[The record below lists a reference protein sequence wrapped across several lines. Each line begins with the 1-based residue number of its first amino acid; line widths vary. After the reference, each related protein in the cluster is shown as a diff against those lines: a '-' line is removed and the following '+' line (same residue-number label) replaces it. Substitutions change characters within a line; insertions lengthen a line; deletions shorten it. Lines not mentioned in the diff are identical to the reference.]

1 MSVRD
6 DTLDPSKLTRAEF
19 AVVRA
24 YAQGMAA
31 VDIANRYLLDPDEEE
46 ALTEHQAVQRILRLR
61 DRLVQFALQ
70 NNRPDIAAMFDS
82 LKGRSNVA
90 MDRRVDALSS
100 LERLSPGRPA
110 LDHAVSLWFGPSL
123 SRRLAAG
130 GIERIGD
137 LVERVNRR
145 GAAWWRGVP
154 RLGAKSAD
162 VVRHWL
168 ERQRDTLRASDG
180 RAVLGPQ
187 VGALVVPS
195 QRPPMTSAPLDE
207 RLEVPVPLE
216 YMLCTALYGDWR
228 AVLGEELQLVRQ
240 WLESKRPGSHTWAS
254 YRREAE
260 RLLLWAA
267 RRRQPLRSMTGEDLS
282 AYWDFLADPQPA
294 AFWQG
299 PAGPRDR
306 MPWRPFE
313 GGLRDSSRQAAM
325 RVIRALF
332 GWLRQ
337 RGVLAHHPFDGF
349 AIPAGAVV
357 SHDDRLGDRADGEL
371 EDQTADQADGLAGL
385 AGHRETAPGQA
396 AGAGTSVAAF
406 RRWLDGSN
414 GTPIWRTANAAAYLI
429 GDCGMRIGE
438 AVLATGGHLQFGD
451 GGRWLLRPRFD
462 LQAPGIA
469 LPRIEPG
476 QVGMRL
482 AMLSEDAW
490 DALSRHWA
498 DRGLAAD
505 GLPQAAPLLGP
516 LMLPP
521 TARGQAKRASLPLA
535 GYSPSGLDRLL
546 RAAWRDFVALPE
558 HADHR
563 SVRFTPRMLVRREA
577 GEP

>member
-6 DTLDPSKLTRAEF
+6 DTLDPSKLTRTEF

-46 ALTEHQAVQRILRLR
+46 ALTEHQAVQRILQLR

-90 MDRRVDALSS
+90 MDRRVNALSS

-123 SRRLAAG
+123 SRRLVAG
-130 GIERIGD
+130 GIGRIGD

-168 ERQRDTLRASDG
+168 ERQRETLHARDG
-180 RAVLGPQ
+180 GPVLGPQ
-187 VGALVVPS
+187 VGALVAPS
-195 QRPPMTSAPLDE
+195 QRPRMSSAPLDE
-207 RLEVPVPLE
+207 RLLHPVPLE
-216 YMLCTALYGDWR
+216 YMLHEALAGSWR
-228 AVLGEELQLVRQ
+228 SALGEELQWVRQ
-240 WLESKRPGSHTWAS
+240 WLDGKRPGSHTWAS

-267 RRRQPLRSMTGEDLS
+267 RRRQPLRTMKAEDLS

-337 RGVLAHHPFDGF
+337 RGVLTHHPFDGF
-349 AIPAGAVV
+349 VMPVV
-357 SHDDRLGDRADGEL
+357 TARSHDDGVDDGGIADS
-371 EDQTADQADGLAGL
+371 AD
-385 AGHRETAPGQA
+385 
-396 AGAGTSVAAF
+396 TSVVAF
-406 RRWLDGSN
+406 RRWLERSD
-414 GTPIWRTANAAAYLI
+414 GTPIWRTANAASYLI

-438 AVLATGGHLQFGD
+438 VVLATGGHLRLDD
-451 GGRWLLRPRFD
+451 GSRCLVRPRFGVVES
-462 LQAPGIA
+462 GIVMPNLGPHRVEVNVA
-469 LPRIEPG
+469 T
-476 QVGMRL
+476 
-482 AMLSEDAW
+482 LSDDAW
-490 DALSRHWA
+490 TALSRHWA

-505 GLPQAAPLLGP
+505 GLPHAAPLLGP
-516 LMLPP
+516 LTLPP
-521 TARGQAKRASLPLA
+521 TSRGQAKRASLPLV

-563 SVRFTPRMLVRREA
+563 AVRFTPRMLVRGQDA
-577 GEP
+577 EP

>member
-6 DTLDPSKLTRAEF
+6 DTLGPSKLTRTEF

-110 LDHAVSLWFGPSL
+110 LDHSVSLWFGPSL

-130 GIERIGD
+130 GIVCIGD

-168 ERQRDTLRASDG
+168 ERQRDTLRGRDG
-180 RAVLGPQ
+180 GPVLGPQ
-187 VGALVVPS
+187 VGALAVPS
-195 QRPPMTSAPLDE
+195 QRPPMSSAPLDE
-207 RLEVPVPLE
+207 RLVNPVPLE
-216 YMLCTALYGDWR
+216 YMLYDALPGSWR
-228 AVLGEELQLVRQ
+228 SVLGEELKWVRK
-240 WLESKRPGSHTWAS
+240 WLEGKRPGSHTWAS

-267 RRRQPLRSMTGEDLS
+267 RRRQPLRDMRAEDLS

-325 RVIRALF
+325 RVVRALF

-337 RGVLAHHPFDGF
+337 RGVLPHHPFDQWVM
-349 AIPAGAVV
+349 PAAAPGGT
-357 SHDDRLGDRADGEL
+357 GDGD
-371 EDQTADQADGLAGL
+371 LAGD
-385 AGHRETAPGQA
+385 AD
-396 AGAGTSVAAF
+396 TSVNAF
-406 RRWLDGSN
+406 RRWLERPD
-414 GTPIWRTANAAAYLI
+414 GTPMRRTAHAAACLI

-438 AVLATGGHLQFGD
+438 VVLATAGHLRLAEGERWLVRPRIGRDESGLDAPGTVMPDCQPSQLEKRFATLGD
-451 GGRWLLRPRFD
+451 GAWS
-462 LQAPGIA
+462 A
-469 LPRIEPG
+469 LC
-476 QVGMRL
+476 L
-482 AMLSEDAW
+482 
-490 DALSRHWA
+490 HWA

-505 GLPQAAPLLGP
+505 GLPHAAPLLGP

-521 TARGQAKRASLPLA
+521 TARGQAKRASQPLA

-546 RAAWRDFVALPE
+546 RAAWRDFVALPK

-563 SVRFTPRMLVRREA
+563 AVRFTPRMLVRGQA
-577 GEP
+577 AEP

>member
-6 DTLDPSKLTRAEF
+6 DTLDPSKLTRTEF

-145 GAAWWRGVP
+145 GAAWWRAVP

-180 RAVLGPQ
+180 RPVLGPQ

-195 QRPPMTSAPLDE
+195 QRPPMTLAPLDD

-240 WLESKRPGSHTWAS
+240 WLESKRPGSP
-254 YRREAE
+254 Y
-260 RLLLWAA
+260 LG
-267 RRRQPLRSMTGEDLS
+267 QLS
-282 AYWDFLADPQPA
+282 ARGRTAAAVGGTAAAALAQHD
-294 AFWQG
+294 G
-299 PAGPRDR
+299 G
-306 MPWRPFE
+306 RPVGVLGFP
-313 GGLRDSSRQAAM
+313 GRSAT
-325 RVIRALF
+325 
-332 GWLRQ
+332 
-337 RGVLAHHPFDGF
+337 RGVLAGSGRAARPDAVAAVRGRIAGQLSPGGHARDTG
-349 AIPAGAVV
+349 AVRLAAEAWRAGAP
-357 SHDDRLGDRADGEL
+357 SL
-371 EDQTADQADGLAGL
+371 
-385 AGHRETAPGQA
+385 
-396 AGAGTSVAAF
+396 
-406 RRWLDGSN
+406 RWLCD
-414 GTPIWRTANAAAYLI
+414 
-429 GDCGMRIGE
+429 
-438 AVLATGGHLQFGD
+438 TGWGGGIARRSARRQ
-451 GGRWLLRPRFD
+451 GGRRARGSDSRSGRWSGWAGRS
-462 LQAPGIA
+462 PGNGSRA
-469 LPRIEPG
+469 GGRRGYECGRVSPLARWIE
-476 QVGMRL
+476 
-482 AMLSEDAW
+482 
-490 DALSRHWA
+490 RHADMA
-498 DRGLAAD
+498 DR
-505 GLPQAAPLLGP
+505 QC
-516 LMLPP
+516 
-521 TARGQAKRASLPLA
+521 RSL
-535 GYSPSGLDRLL
+535 SDRRL
-546 RAAWRDFVALPE
+546 RDANR
-558 HADHR
+558 
-563 SVRFTPRMLVRREA
+563 
-577 GEP
+577 

>member
-6 DTLDPSKLTRAEF
+6 DTLDPSKLTRTEF

-180 RAVLGPQ
+180 GPVLGPQ
-187 VGALVVPS
+187 VGALVAPS
-195 QRPPMTSAPLDE
+195 QRPRMSPAPLDE
-207 RLEVPVPLE
+207 RLAAPVPLE
-216 YMLCTALYGDWR
+216 YMLCTALNGDWR

-240 WLESKRPGSHTWAS
+240 WLEGKRHGSHTWAS

-267 RRRQPLRSMTGEDLS
+267 RRRQPLRGMNAVDLS

-294 AFWQG
+294 SFWQG

-349 AIPAGAVV
+349 AIPPAAAAL
-357 SHDDRLGDRADGEL
+357 HDDRPSDKADGEL
-371 EDQTADQADGLAGL
+371 EDQAADQADGLAGL
-385 AGHRETAPGQA
+385 AGHRETAPGLA

-406 RRWLDGSN
+406 RRWLDGSD
-414 GTPIWRTANAAAYLI
+414 GTPIWRAANAAAYLI

-438 AVLATGGHLQFGD
+438 AVLVTGGHLRLGD
-451 GGRWLLRPRFD
+451 GSRCLVRPRFD
-462 LQAPGIA
+462 RGGSGIVMSDPEPG
-469 LPRIEPG
+469 RIEK
-476 QVGMRL
+476 RF
-482 AMLSEDAW
+482 ATLSDDAW
-490 DALSRHWA
+490 NALSLHWA

-505 GLPQAAPLLGP
+505 GLPHAAPLLGP

-521 TARGQAKRASLPLA
+521 TSRGQAKRASQPLA

-558 HADHR
+558 HAEHR
-563 SVRFTPRMLVRREA
+563 DLRFTPRMLVRRHA
-577 GEP
+577 GQP

>member
-6 DTLDPSKLTRAEF
+6 DTLDPSKLTRTEF

-168 ERQRDTLRASDG
+168 ERQRETLRARDG
-180 RAVLGPQ
+180 GPVLGPQ

-195 QRPPMTSAPLDE
+195 RRPPMTSAPLDE
-207 RLEVPVPLE
+207 RLAAPVPLE
-216 YMLCTALYGDWR
+216 YMLDTSRSGGWQS
-228 AVLGEELQLVRQ
+228 VLGEELRWVRQ

-260 RLLLWAA
+260 RVLLWAA
-267 RRRQPLRSMTGEDLS
+267 RRRQPLRSMKAEDLS

-337 RGVLAHHPFDGF
+337 RGLLAHHPFDGF
-349 AIPAGAVV
+349 VIPAVAVA
-357 SHDDRLGDRADGEL
+357 SADEKADEKADDQSD
-371 EDQTADQADGLAGL
+371 
-385 AGHRETAPGQA
+385 HREMDGGM
-396 AGAGTSVAAF
+396 AGSTGTSVAAF
-406 RRWLDGSN
+406 RRWLDGSE

-438 AVLATGGHLQFGD
+438 AVLATGGHLRLGD
-451 GGRWLLRPRFD
+451 GSRCLVRPRFD
-462 LQAPGIA
+462 RAGSAIVVPDLGPGEVEKSFA
-469 LPRIEPG
+469 T
-476 QVGMRL
+476 
-482 AMLSEDAW
+482 LSDDAW
-490 DALSRHWA
+490 NALSLHWA

-505 GLPQAAPLLGP
+505 GLPHAAPLLGP

-521 TARGQAKRASLPLA
+521 TSRGQAKRASQPLA

-563 SVRFTPRMLVRREA
+563 AIRFTPRMLVRRQAE
-577 GEP
+577 EP

>member
-6 DTLDPSKLTRAEF
+6 DTLDPSKLTRTEF

-130 GIERIGD
+130 GIARIGD

-168 ERQRDTLRASDG
+168 ERQRDTLRTSDG
-180 RAVLGPQ
+180 GPVLGPQ
-187 VGALVVPS
+187 AGALVAPS
-195 QRPPMTSAPLDE
+195 QRPPMSPALLDD
-207 RLEVPVPLE
+207 RLVEPVPLE
-216 YMLCTALYGDWR
+216 YMLSETLSGSWR
-228 AVLGEELQLVRQ
+228 SDVGEELQWVRQ
-240 WLESKRPGSHTWAS
+240 WLDGKRPGSHTWAS

-267 RRRQPLRSMTGEDLS
+267 RRQRPLRTMTAEDLT
-282 AYWDFLADPQPA
+282 AYWAFLADPQPA

-306 MPWRPFE
+306 KPWRPFE

-337 RGVLAHHPFDGF
+337 RGLLAHHPFDGF
-349 AIPAGAVV
+349 AMPVAADAAVAPVSAIAGG
-357 SHDDRLGDRADGEL
+357 SPGEGADER
-371 EDQTADQADGLAGL
+371 DAADSPD
-385 AGHRETAPGQA
+385 
-396 AGAGTSVAAF
+396 TSVAAF
-406 RRWLDGSN
+406 RRWLEGSD
-414 GTPIWRTANAAAYLI
+414 GTPIWRTANAAAYLL
-429 GDCGMRIGE
+429 GDCGLRIGE
-438 AVLATGGHLQFGD
+438 VVVATGGHLRLVD
-451 GGRWLLRPRFD
+451 GGRWLVRPRFD
-462 LQAPGIA
+462 RNGPAIA
-469 LPRIEPG
+469 MPD
-476 QVGMRL
+476 VGAGLADMNL

-490 DALSRHWA
+490 GALSRHWI

-505 GLPQAAPLLGP
+505 RLPDTAPLLGP

-521 TARGQAKRASLPLA
+521 TSRGQAKRASQPLA

-546 RAAWRDFVALPE
+546 RAAWRDFVAVPE

-563 SVRFTPRMLVRREA
+563 AVRFTPRMLVRRQA
-577 GEP
+577 GAETG

>member
-6 DTLDPSKLTRAEF
+6 DTLDPSKLTRTEF

-31 VDIANRYLLDPDEEE
+31 VDIANRYLLDPDEDE

-123 SRRLAAG
+123 SRRLVAG
-130 GIERIGD
+130 GIGSIGE
-137 LVERVNRR
+137 LVERVNQR

-168 ERQRDTLRASDG
+168 ERQRETLRASDG
-180 RAVLGPQ
+180 GPVLGPQ
-187 VGALVVPS
+187 VGALLVPS
-195 QRPPMTSAPLDE
+195 QRPPMGPALLDD
-207 RLEVPVPLE
+207 RLGDPVPLE
-216 YMLCTALYGDWR
+216 YMLCTSLSGDWR
-228 AVLGEELQLVRQ
+228 FALGEEVQLVRQ
-240 WLESKRPGSHTWAS
+240 WLDGKRPGSHTWAS

-267 RRRQPLRSMTGEDLS
+267 RRRHPLRTMTADDLA

-294 AFWQG
+294 SFWQG

-306 MPWRPFE
+306 RPWRPFE

-325 RVIRALF
+325 RVIRAMF
-332 GWLRQ
+332 GWLLQ
-337 RGVLAHHPFDGF
+337 HGVLTRHPFDGF
-349 AIPAGAVV
+349 VIPGAAVA
-357 SHDDRLGDRADGEL
+357 SLGENGADGSA
-371 EDQTADQADGLAGL
+371 TGI
-385 AGHRETAPGQA
+385 A
-396 AGAGTSVAAF
+396 AQSVSAF
-406 RRWLDGSN
+406 RRWLDGPD

-429 GDCGMRIGE
+429 GDCEMRIGE
-438 AVLATGGHLQFGD
+438 VVLATGEHLRLD
-451 GGRWLLRPRFD
+451 GGRRCLLRPRS
-462 LQAPGIA
+462 A
-469 LPRIEPG
+469 LGALGALDAAGRMAIVVPDVESRQFE
-476 QVGMRL
+476 MRL
-482 AMLSEDAW
+482 ATLGDEAW
-490 DALSRHWA
+490 VALSRHWA

-505 GLPQAAPLLGP
+505 GLPPAAPLLGP
-516 LMLPP
+516 LRLPP
-521 TARGQAKRASLPLA
+521 TSRGQAKQASQPLA
-535 GYSPSGLDRLL
+535 GYSASGLDRLL

-558 HADHR
+558 HAEHR
-563 SVRFTPRMLVRREA
+563 TVRFTPRMLARGQAE
-577 GEP
+577 EP

>member
-6 DTLDPSKLTRAEF
+6 DTLDPSKLTRTEF

-130 GIERIGD
+130 GIARIGD

-154 RLGAKSAD
+154 RLGTKSAD

-168 ERQRDTLRASDG
+168 ERQRDTLRSRDG
-180 RAVLGPQ
+180 GPVLGPQ
-187 VGALVVPS
+187 VGALVSPS
-195 QRPPMTSAPLDE
+195 QRPPMSPARLDE
-207 RLEVPVPLE
+207 RLVEPVPLE
-216 YMLCTALYGDWR
+216 YMLPNSLSGDWR
-228 AVLGEELQLVRQ
+228 SFLGEELQWVRQ
-240 WLESKRPGSHTWAS
+240 WLDGKRPGSHTWAS

-267 RRRQPLRSMTGEDLS
+267 RRQRPLRTMTADDLT
-282 AYWDFLADPQPA
+282 AYWAFLTDPQPA

-306 MPWRPFE
+306 KPWRPFE
-313 GGLRDSSRQAAM
+313 GGLRGSSRQAAM

-337 RGVLAHHPFDGF
+337 RGLLAHHPFDGF
-349 AIPAGAVV
+349 VMPVAADAAIASVTAVSAVAGG
-357 SHDDRLGDRADGEL
+357 SLGDGADER
-371 EDQTADQADGLAGL
+371 DAADSPD
-385 AGHRETAPGQA
+385 
-396 AGAGTSVAAF
+396 TSVVAF
-406 RRWLDGSN
+406 RRWLEGSD

-429 GDCGMRIGE
+429 GDCRLRIGE
-438 AVLATGGHLQFGD
+438 VVLATGGHLRLAD
-451 GGRWLLRPRFD
+451 GRRWLVRPRFD
-462 LQAPGIA
+462 RNGPAVVMPD
-469 LPRIEPG
+469 
-476 QVGMRL
+476 VGTGRVDMDL
-482 AMLSEDAW
+482 ATLSEGAW
-490 DALSRHWA
+490 GALSRHWA

-505 GLPQAAPLLGP
+505 RLPDTAPLLGP

-521 TARGQAKRASLPLA
+521 TSRGQAKRASQPFA

-546 RAAWRDFVALPE
+546 RAAWRDFVARPE

-563 SVRFTPRMLVRREA
+563 TVRFTPRMLVRGQA
-577 GEP
+577 GAS

>member
-6 DTLDPSKLTRAEF
+6 DTLDPSKLTRTEF

-130 GIERIGD
+130 GIGSIGE

-168 ERQRDTLRASDG
+168 ERQRETLRTSDG
-180 RAVLGPQ
+180 GQVLGPQ
-187 VGALVVPS
+187 VGALVAPS
-195 QRPPMTSAPLDE
+195 QRPPMSPAPLDD
-207 RLEVPVPLE
+207 RLVDPVPLE
-216 YMLCTALYGDWR
+216 FMLYSPLHTDWR
-228 AVLGEELQLVRQ
+228 AALGEDLQLVRQ
-240 WLESKRPGSHTWAS
+240 WLEDKRPGSHTWAS

-267 RRRQPLRSMTGEDLS
+267 RRRQPLRAMTAKDLR

-306 MPWRPFE
+306 RPWRPFE

-332 GWLRQ
+332 GWLLQ
-337 RGVLAHHPFDGF
+337 RAVLSHHPFDGF
-349 AIPAGAVV
+349 TIPIAAARLRGEQGDARSDHHAGHQAEAPA
-357 SHDDRLGDRADGEL
+357 DDRGI
-371 EDQTADQADGLAGL
+371 AGS
-385 AGHRETAPGQA
+385 AGN
-396 AGAGTSVAAF
+396 SVTAF
-406 RRWLDGSN
+406 RRWLDGAN

-429 GDCGMRIGE
+429 GDCGMRIGD
-438 AVLATGGHLQFGD
+438 AVLATGGHLRLGE
-451 GGRWLLRPRFD
+451 GGRCLLRPRSG
-462 LQAPGIA
+462 PVGSGIVMPA
-469 LPRIEPG
+469 VERC
-476 QVGMRL
+476 QVEMQL
-482 AMLSEDAW
+482 ATLSEQAW
-490 DALSRHWA
+490 SALSRHWA
-498 DRGLAAD
+498 DRGLSAD
-505 GLPQAAPLLGP
+505 GLPQAAPLLAP

-521 TARGQAKRASLPLA
+521 TSRGRAKRASLPLA

-546 RAAWRDFVALPE
+546 RAAWRDFVALPA

-563 SVRFTPRMLVRREA
+563 ALRFTPRMLARAQA

>member
-6 DTLDPSKLTRAEF
+6 DTLDPSKLTRTEF

-130 GIERIGD
+130 GIARIGD

-168 ERQRDTLRASDG
+168 ERQRDTLRTSDG
-180 RAVLGPQ
+180 GPVLGPQ
-187 VGALVVPS
+187 VGALVAPS
-195 QRPPMTSAPLDE
+195 QRPPMSPALLDD
-207 RLEVPVPLE
+207 RLVEPVPLE
-216 YMLCTALYGDWR
+216 YMLSETLSGSWR
-228 AVLGEELQLVRQ
+228 SDVGEELQWVRQ
-240 WLESKRPGSHTWAS
+240 WLDGKRPGSHTWAS

-267 RRRQPLRSMTGEDLS
+267 RRQRPLRTMTAEDLT
-282 AYWDFLADPQPA
+282 AYWAFLADPQPA

-306 MPWRPFE
+306 KPWRPFE

-337 RGVLAHHPFDGF
+337 RGLLAHHPFDGF
-349 AIPAGAVV
+349 AMPVAADAAVAPVSAIAGG
-357 SHDDRLGDRADGEL
+357 SPGEGADEG
-371 EDQTADQADGLAGL
+371 ADERDAADSSD
-385 AGHRETAPGQA
+385 
-396 AGAGTSVAAF
+396 TSVAAF
-406 RRWLDGSN
+406 RRWLDGSD
-414 GTPIWRTANAAAYLI
+414 GTPIWRTANAAAYLL
-429 GDCGMRIGE
+429 GDCGLRIGE
-438 AVLATGGHLQFGD
+438 VVVATGGHLRLVD
-451 GGRWLLRPRFD
+451 GGRWLVRPRFD
-462 LQAPGIA
+462 RNGPAIA
-469 LPRIEPG
+469 MPDVGTR
-476 QVGMRL
+476 QVDINL

-490 DALSRHWA
+490 GALSRHWT

-505 GLPQAAPLLGP
+505 RLPDSAPLLGP

-521 TARGQAKRASLPLA
+521 TSRGQAKRASQPIA

-563 SVRFTPRMLVRREA
+563 AVRFTPRMLVRRPA
-577 GEP
+577 GAETG

>member
-6 DTLDPSKLTRAEF
+6 DTLDPLKLTRTEF

-31 VDIANRYLLDPDEEE
+31 VDIANRYLLDPDEDE

-123 SRRLAAG
+123 SRRLVAG
-130 GIERIGD
+130 GIGSIGE

-168 ERQRDTLRASDG
+168 ERQRETLRASDG
-180 RAVLGPQ
+180 GPVLGPQ
-187 VGALVVPS
+187 VGALLAPS
-195 QRPPMTSAPLDE
+195 QRPPTAPAVLDD
-207 RLEVPVPLE
+207 RLGEPVPLE
-216 YMLCTALYGDWR
+216 YMLHTAPNTDWR
-228 AVLGEELQLVRQ
+228 FALGEELQLVRQ
-240 WLESKRPGSHTWAS
+240 WLDGKRPGSHTWAS

-267 RRRQPLRSMTGEDLS
+267 RRRRPLRAMTAQDLA

-294 AFWQG
+294 SFWQG

-306 MPWRPFE
+306 RPWRPFE

-337 RGVLAHHPFDGF
+337 RGVLARHPFDGF
-349 AIPAGAVV
+349 AIPVAAAVLPAGDLDEPGMAVN
-357 SHDDRLGDRADGEL
+357 GDTG
-371 EDQTADQADGLAGL
+371 
-385 AGHRETAPGQA
+385 
-396 AGAGTSVAAF
+396 VIAF
-406 RRWLDGSN
+406 RRWLDAAD

-438 AVLATGGHLQFGD
+438 AVLAAGRHLRRDD
-451 GGRWLLRPRFD
+451 GGRCLLRPRFAAED
-462 LQAPGIA
+462 LAVVVPEIGSN
-469 LPRIEPG
+469 LE
-476 QVGMRL
+476 VRL
-482 AMLSEDAW
+482 AALGDDAW
-490 DALSRHWA
+490 NALCRHWA
-498 DRGLAAD
+498 DRGWTAD
-505 GLPQAAPLLGP
+505 GLPPAAPLLGP
-516 LMLPP
+516 LRLPP
-521 TARGQAKRASLPLA
+521 TSRGQAKQATLPLA
-535 GYSPSGLDRLL
+535 GYSASGLDRLL

-563 SVRFTPRMLVRREA
+563 AVRFTPRMLARVQS

>member
-6 DTLDPSKLTRAEF
+6 DTLDPSKLTRTEF

-130 GIERIGD
+130 GIARIGD

-154 RLGAKSAD
+154 HLGAKSAD

-168 ERQRDTLRASDG
+168 ERQRETLRASDG
-180 RAVLGPQ
+180 GPVLGPQ

-195 QRPPMTSAPLDE
+195 QRPPMSPAPLDD
-207 RLEVPVPLE
+207 RLVDPVPLE
-216 YMLCTALYGDWR
+216 YMLYDALSSDWR
-228 AVLGEELQLVRQ
+228 SALGQELQWVRQ
-240 WLESKRPGSHTWAS
+240 WLDGKRPGSHTWAS

-267 RRRQPLRSMTGEDLS
+267 RRRRPLRSINAEDLS
-282 AYWDFLADPQPA
+282 AYWEFLADPQPA

-306 MPWRPFE
+306 TPWRPFE

-332 GWLRQ
+332 GWLRR
-337 RGVLAHHPFDGF
+337 RGVLTHHPFDGF
-349 AIPAGAVV
+349 VMPIAAAPAADKTDDCDMAGDADASV
-357 SHDDRLGDRADGEL
+357 S
-371 EDQTADQADGLAGL
+371 
-385 AGHRETAPGQA
+385 
-396 AGAGTSVAAF
+396 AF
-406 RRWLDGSN
+406 RRWLEGPN

-438 AVLATGGHLQFGD
+438 VVLTTGGHLRLGD
-451 GGRWLLRPRFD
+451 GRRCLVRPRFGVEGAAIVMPD
-462 LQAPGIA
+462 VAMPS
-469 LPRIEPG
+469 
-476 QVGMRL
+476 QVEARV
-482 AMLSEDAW
+482 ATLSDAAW
-490 DALSRHWA
+490 NALSRHWA
-498 DRGLAAD
+498 DRGLATD
-505 GLPQAAPLLGP
+505 GLPHTAPLLGP

-521 TARGQAKRASLPLA
+521 TSRGQAKRTTQPLA

-563 SVRFTPRMLVRREA
+563 LVRFTPRMLARGHG